1 MSCRFRHTI
10 WPVRPGL
17 ILLLAGFAGRQA
29 AGQTPRVKLSG
40 RVTDKSTAAP
50 VRGAHVALDR
60 KGEAVTTDST
70 GRYRFALQDTGVYR
84 IIVRAL
90 PYAPAETSVVLKTGV
105 DVEKDF
111 ALDSTSARAQSLAP
125 VAVNAERPDYRLTDF
140 ERRRKTG
147 RGFYLDDEQIRRS
160 TASNLQDLTHGMRG
174 VDLSCGG
181 GPGGC
186 RIHMLRAP
194 MGCAPEYVVD
204 NQVDNMFG
212 PGTPIRDIVAL
223 EVYTGPADV
232 PGEFAGRNAGC
243 GVVVIWTRSG
253 PVRPLKP

>member
-1 MSCRFRHTI
+1 
-10 WPVRPGL
+10 VAV
-17 ILLLAGFAGRQA
+17 LLAGPAV
-29 AGQTPRVKLSG
+29 GQTPRGRIAG
-40 RVTDKSTAAP
+40 RVTDRATDAP
-50 VRGAHVALDR
+50 IRGARVVLNPTGA
-60 KGEAVTTDST
+60 AITTDSA
-70 GRYRFALQDTGVYR
+70 GRYWFAPQDTGVYQLL
-84 IIVRAL
+84 VRAFS
-90 PYAPAETSVVLKTGV
+90 YAPAETSFVLTAGG
-105 DVEKDF
+105 DVEKNF
-111 ALDSTSARAQSLAP
+111 ALVSTSTRAQTLDP
-125 VAVNAERPDYRLTDF
+125 VAVNAERPNYRLSDF

-174 VDLSCGG
+174 VDLDCGG

-194 MGCAPEYVVD
+194 MRCSPEYIVD
-204 NQVDNMFG
+204 NQVDNDFG

-253 PVRPLKP
+253 PMRPLKP